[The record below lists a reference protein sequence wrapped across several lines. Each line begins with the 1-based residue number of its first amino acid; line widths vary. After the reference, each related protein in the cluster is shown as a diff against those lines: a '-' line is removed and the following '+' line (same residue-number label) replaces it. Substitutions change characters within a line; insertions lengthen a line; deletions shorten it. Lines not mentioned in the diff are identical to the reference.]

1 MDAKQYAN
9 VRIGIL
15 DGHRDAFSIL
25 GRLESAL
32 RAAGASEEE
41 IDRVMR
47 KATSG
52 DYINLLRT
60 VAQVAEVE

>member
-1 MDAKQYAN
+1 MDKPRYTN
-9 VRIGIL
+9 VRVMVT
-15 DGHRDAFSIL
+15 DGNRDAFSIL

-32 RAAGASEEE
+32 RATGVGEEE

-47 KATSG
+47 RATSG

-60 VAQVAEVE
+60 VTQVAEVE